1 MKRIP
6 VLLLLAFCAAIL
18 VAPSAQARTE
28 HYDRVIQKAFGA
40 SDLSRV
46 LIQSENLRVEGYD
59 GDSVEVR
66 AEFHVAISGWYWGG
80 SEFHDVEVRKSGQ
93 TLVITEIDKH
103 DGILGIIVTR
113 TTDNRFVVRVPKQLA
128 VEVHGE
134 DGHILLH
141 DLQSSIRVEFED
153 GHLEIRDTSSPN
165 LRVHF
170 EDGSTKLYDF
180 QGALEVEFVDGSL
193 RVQDSNL
200 SALRLRYSDGRAEFE
215 AGIGREGPYDVSLD
229 DGRFEWT
236 FPCSTAAT
244 FEARVEDG
252 SIRADFPGLDTESYR
267 RFFDH
272 TLGGGGPLVEIDAQ
286 DGSIILE
293 TALEIKRQAE

>member
-6 VLLLLAFCAAIL
+6 FLLLALCAAIL

-28 HYDRVIQKAFGA
+28 HYDRVIQKAFDA

-46 LIQSENLRVEGYD
+46 LIHSENLRVEGCD
-59 GDSVEVR
+59 VDSVEIH

-80 SEFHDVEVRKSGQ
+80 TEFHDIEVRKSGQ

-103 DGILGIIVTR
+103 DGILGIVVNR
-113 TTDNRFVVRVPKQLA
+113 TTDNRFVVRIPQRLA
-128 VEVHGE
+128 LEVHGE

-165 LRVHF
+165 LRIHF
-170 EDGSTKLYDF
+170 EDGSTTLYDF
-180 QGALEVEFVDGSL
+180 RGALEAEFVDGKL
-193 RVQDSNL
+193 RVSDSNL

-215 AGIGREGPYDVSLD
+215 AGIGGGGSYDVSLD

-252 SIRADFPGLDTESYR
+252 SIRADFPGLDGDSDR
-267 RFFDH
+267 RFFAH
-272 TLGGGGPLVEIDAQ
+272 TLGSGGPLVEIDAQ
-286 DGSIILE
+286 DGSIVLE
-293 TALEIKRQAE
+293 TALEIKKQAE